1 MTAFGSVAARGLRI
15 GVVALSIAVVGT
27 GAAQA
32 QYSPD
37 TPPAGANDWSCKP
50 SAAHPEPVVLV
61 HGFGA
66 NMQANWSYLSPKL
79 AQAGYC
85 VFALTYGRNTS
96 VAFPFDQFG
105 GVVPMEQSAAQL
117 GAFIDQV
124 LAATGATKVD
134 LVGHSEGSL
143 MPNYYVKF
151 LGGAANV
158 NRYVGL
164 TPLWDGTNVAE
175 AATLN
180 DLGEP
185 LGLSQPLRQ
194 FVEQSGCGACYEF
207 FHGSEFLK
215 KMNDGGAVVP
225 GVTYTMIMTRND
237 ELVAPYTSGY
247 LDGATNIVIQDQCV
261 ADPSEHILVAV
272 DPIVARNILNALD
285 PANAVP
291 VTCATLE
298 EW

>member
-1 MTAFGSVAARGLRI
+1 MISFGRIAGRRIAAL
-15 GVVALSIAVVGT
+15 ALWIAAVGP

-37 TPPAGANDWSCKP
+37 TPPPGANDWSCQP
-50 SAAHPEPVVLV
+50 TAAHPEPVVLV

-66 NMQANWSYLSPKL
+66 NMQANWSYVSPRL
-79 AQAGYC
+79 AAAGYC

-96 VAFPFDQFG
+96 VPFPFDQFG
-105 GVVPMEQSAAQL
+105 GVVPMEESAAQL
-117 GAFIDQV
+117 GAFIDEV
-124 LAATGATKVD
+124 LFATGAMKVD
-134 LVGHSEGSL
+134 IVGHSEGSL

-151 LGGAANV
+151 LGGAAKV

-164 TPLWDGTNVAE
+164 TPLWDGTNLAE

-180 DLGEP
+180 DLGKP
-185 LGLSQPLRQ
+185 SGLSQQVEQ

-207 FHGSEFLK
+207 MHGSEFLEN
-215 KMNDGGAVVP
+215 MNAGGAAVP

-237 ELVAPYTSGY
+237 ELVVPYTSGY
-247 LDGATNIVIQDQCV
+247 LDGATNIVIQDQCAV
-261 ADPSEHILVAV
+261 DPSEHILVAV

-285 PANAVP
+285 PASAAP
-291 VTCATLE
+291 VGCATLQ